1 MMANQRGFTLAE
13 LLVAMAI
20 LALILGGVFTLQQEG
35 LNAYL
40 FGAARAETQQK
51 VRVALERMTRDLRT
65 GSAVTVA
72 ANCNTGAN
80 DITFTFVDDTQ
91 TTVTVR
97 YYLNGISLMRN
108 QTNPVVAGQ
117 PETVI
122 GDVQAMTILCYDANA
137 NATATVVNVRSV
149 EVNLT
154 TQIED
159 VAAPGGQSP
168 ANQTA
173 IMTTRV
179 RMRNI

>member
-1 MMANQRGFTLAE
+1 
-13 LLVAMAI
+13 
-20 LALILGGVFTLQQEG
+20 
-35 LNAYL
+35 
-40 FGAARAETQQK
+40 
-51 VRVALERMTRDLRT
+51 
-65 GSAVTVA
+65 
-72 ANCNTGAN
+72 
-80 DITFTFVDDTQ
+80 
-91 TTVTVR
+91 
-97 YYLNGISLMRN
+97 
-108 QTNPVVAGQ
+108 
-117 PETVI
+117 VI

-137 NATATVVNVRSV
+137 NATATVANVRSV